1 MRSDTIGARSE
12 RRRCSALSVKGAA
25 KNLMILVTG
34 IVLGIIV
41 LIAGLAV
48 VRPAHADPDTDYAN
62 QLHGYGIYGP
72 KDYNAWIG
80 KNVCKRLYSGVDA
93 DAFTS
98 AAFVSANL
106 QRGTSTEQVWQF
118 VDAAVNMYCRDERP
132 VVQRAAERR

>member
-1 MRSDTIGARSE
+1 
-12 RRRCSALSVKGAA
+12 V
-25 KNLMILVTG
+25 ILVAG

-48 VRPAHADPDTDYAN
+48 ARPAHADPDTDYAN
-62 QLHGYGIYGP
+62 QLHGYGISDP

-93 DAFTS
+93 DAFKS
-98 AAFVSANL
+98 AAFVSASL

-118 VDAAVNMYCRDERP
+118 VDAAVNMYCPDERP

>member
-1 MRSDTIGARSE
+1 
-12 RRRCSALSVKGAA
+12 
-25 KNLMILVTG
+25 MILVAG

-48 VRPAHADPDTDYAN
+48 ARPAHADPDTDFAN

-80 KNVCKRLYSGVDA
+80 KNVCKRVVQRGVDA
-93 DAFTS
+93 DAFKS

-118 VDAAVNMYCRDERP
+118 LDAAVNMYCPDERP

>member
-1 MRSDTIGARSE
+1 
-12 RRRCSALSVKGAA
+12 V
-25 KNLMILVTG
+25 ILVAG

-48 VRPAHADPDTDYAN
+48 APHAHADPDTDYAN
-62 QLHGYGIYGP
+62 QLHGYGIYGL

-93 DAFTS
+93 EAFKS
-98 AAFVSANL
+98 AAFVSASL
-106 QRGTSTEQVWQF
+106 QRGTSTGQVWQF
-118 VDAAVNMYCRDERP
+118 VDAAVNMYCPDERP